1 MKREEISFSKALW
14 MPLVVGMHQYSGLEL
29 YTGIYVQVC
38 EEFYWQ
44 LVIKVSRQNV
54 WMPVFVGLHH

>member
-1 MKREEISFSKALW
+1 MWVMVVTVSTKNAYSLPMTAEVNETWRNFIQQDFMDAISC
-14 MPLVVGMHQYSGLEL
+14 GMEL

-44 LVIKVSRQNV
+44 L
-54 WMPVFVGLHH
+54 H